1 MPVFYALNGQI
12 KRRGIK
18 SWLSGNEAE
27 YLRCSMLQRK
37 RDLFSTVAPGD
48 YFFNAMLLAL
58 YQDKA
63 LKTPA
68 FSGFK
73 PQFQLIS
80 GTVALA

>member
-1 MPVFYALNGQI
+1 M
-12 KRRGIK
+12 K
-18 SWLSGNEAE
+18 SELKLNEAE

-48 YFFNAMLLAL
+48 YFFAAALLAK
-58 YQDKA
+58 YQGKA

-68 FSGFK
+68 FGRFK

-80 GTVALA
+80 GTVTRA

>member
-1 MPVFYALNGQI
+1 L
-12 KRRGIK
+12 
-18 SWLSGNEAE
+18 
-27 YLRCSMLQRK
+27 LQRK

-48 YFFNAMLLAL
+48 YFFNTALLAL

-73 PQFQLIS
+73 PQLQLIS
-80 GTVALA
+80 GTIARA